1 MVSLRY
7 KLKWISHDAIC
18 ETRMLIMPKRLPIIT
33 RLLVYCALPM
43 LGWGLA
49 LTSGCAAPAAAD
61 KDPVQKEPI
70 QREIVTIS
78 AEQAQEIATAQKALK
93 TERHDGVLE
102 NDGQCKP
109 LLLTTPIFANDAAL
123 KAWQTYQNGQFADA
137 SAQFDALTKDPS
149 LSKSDLQKVYFLAA
163 LAAQKNGDA
172 ATAVAQMKKAHEFSA
187 PLQHASA
194 VYGTKFG
201 YEAQKWSEIV
211 DFTETLLSSD
221 DYRTYRGIALT
232 NLGKYEA
239 AISEFERIEKYPK
252 NIRLDALDAKARA
265 QSETSQL
272 KSALETYRRI
282 YELDPNSPQ
291 GQVAQDAILAQKD
304 KWPKGFVF
312 PRPTQ
317 KTDTSKSAREIAEGH
332 FNAHRSEKAIAAYTK
347 LLKDD
352 KARKDIPKIC
362 DDLYGIARS
371 HVKLRAHSKSLPFF
385 KEALETCKETELH
398 IKILYSA
405 AKAAWNAGE
414 NSQAIAWYQQI
425 IDQYPKHS
433 YADDAYHYQAQ
444 ILTGQNKPD
453 EAREKLNAQI
463 KAYPD
468 GDMAK
473 DAYWM
478 LLSDLLDR
486 GENAQAVAFVDEN
499 IEHAGESDLYSQGR
513 LRYFQGRAYEK
524 LNNIEAAVQNYL
536 KILDE
541 YPLSYY
547 AMLSMGRLEAIDAT
561 QAKTWLE
568 TYRTTVYRPDQALDY
583 CFQVIEDETSFL
595 AAQSLTQLGL
605 YTDALAEIDPLLAST
620 DARVTYEARLAR
632 AILLQKNGQI
642 SDSARL
648 AAGLLNP
655 QQDLVYHSYAPWIL
669 AYPKPWSQIVTTAA
683 KPESTLYYTT
693 YAIMREESYYNP
705 KAESWAN
712 ARGLM
717 QLMLPTA
724 QSSASDAGLP
734 KPSASDLFK
743 PEISIPI
750 GASYIDKLNR
760 ILVPH
765 PMFVLPGYNAGQGN
779 VGKWMTRFADIE
791 VDTYVEKIPFK
802 EARHYAKR
810 VGTTL
815 WRYRWLYD
823 QNMPKLF
830 DPAQKVGEL
839 KQ

>member
-1 MVSLRY
+1 M
-7 KLKWISHDAIC
+7 LKI
-18 ETRMLIMPKRLPIIT
+18 LPI
-33 RLLVYCALPM
+33 AANSLPIAAIHLTM
-43 LGWGLA
+43 LGLA
-49 LTSGCAAPAAAD
+49 LTMGCAAPATAD
-61 KDPVQKEPI
+61 KEPI

-78 AEQAQEIATAQKALK
+78 AEQAPEVVAKQSALK
-93 TERHDGVLE
+93 EERKDGVLQ
-102 NDGQCKP
+102 NTGQCRP
-109 LLLTTPIFANDAAL
+109 ILLTDPVFDNANAL
-123 KAWQTYQNGQFADA
+123 KAWQAYQNNQFGEAA
-137 SAQFDALTKDPS
+137 SQFSSLTQDTS

-163 LAAQKNGDA
+163 LAAQKNGDPA
-172 ATAVAQMKKAHEFSA
+172 AAADWMKKAHEFSA
-187 PLQHASA
+187 PLKRASA

-201 YEAQKWSEIV
+201 YEAKKWSDIV
-211 DFTETLLSSD
+211 DFTETLLASD

-317 KTDTSKSAREIAEGH
+317 KADASKSAREIAEGH

-352 KARKDIPKIC
+352 KARKDIPNIC

-371 HVKLRAHSKSLPFF
+371 HVKLRSHSKSLPFF
-385 KEALETCKETELH
+385 KEALETCKDTDLH
-398 IKILYSA
+398 VKILYSA
-405 AKAAWNAGE
+405 GKAAWNAGE
-414 NSQAIAWYQQI
+414 NAQAIAWYQQI

-463 KAYPD
+463 KTYPD

-524 LNNIEAAVQNYL
+524 LNNKEAAVQNYL

-547 AMLSMGRLEAIDAT
+547 AMLALGRLEAIDNA
-561 QAKTWLE
+561 QAKTWIE
-568 TYRTTVYRPDQALDY
+568 TYRTTTYRPEQALDY
-583 CFQVIEDETSFL
+583 CFQVIPGETSFV

-605 YTDALAEIDPLLAST
+605 YEDALDEINPLLASS
-620 DARVTYEARLAR
+620 DERVTYEARLAR
-632 AILLQKNGQI
+632 AILLQKNNQI

-655 QQDLVYHSYAPWIL
+655 QSDLIYHSYAPWLL
-669 AYPKPWSQIVTTAA
+669 AYPKPWSQIVTGAA
-683 KPESTLYYTT
+683 QPESTLYYTT

-724 QSSASDAGLP
+724 QSSAVDAGLP
-734 KPSASDLFK
+734 KPSAADLFK

-791 VDTYVEKIPFK
+791 VDMYVEKIPFK

-823 QNMPKLF
+823 ENMPKLF

-839 KQ
+839 K